1 MLSGKDH
8 GARHAGLP
16 VANDSTKQS
25 GCSVKLMIWVIV
37 KEADLIVHAVDEALQ
52 QGHLPF
58 IA

>member
-1 MLSGKDH
+1 MMSGSEQ
-8 GARHAGLP
+8 GVAHANLP

-25 GCSVKLMIWVIV
+25 GCSVKLMVWVV
-37 KEADLIVHAVDEALQ
+37 MKEADLIIHTVDKALQ